1 MKIAIV
7 VADDHELLRKS
18 VASLLGN
25 EPDFDVVGEYANG
38 RELVEA
44 VARLAPAVAVV
55 DVAMPELNG
64 LDAARRLREAAPAT
78 RVVMLSRHIDQA
90 YVRAALS
97 AGVVGYIV
105 KSGAARDLLEA
116 VRTASRGKIYLS
128 EEVAGAKAAAIRR
141 RRFSSEVGEAETGQ
155 PGQRSVYAGV
165 ERRRYTNEVLDS
177 RLSQRER
184 EVLQLIA
191 EGRGS
196 KSIAAALGI
205 SEETVKSHRKNI
217 VAKLDIRET
226 AGLTRYAIRVGL
238 THP

>member
-7 VADDHELLRKS
+7 VADDHELLRRS
-18 VASLLGN
+18 VASLLRN
-25 EPDFDVVGEYANG
+25 EPDLDVVGECSDG

-44 VARLAPAVAVV
+44 AARLAPAVAVV

-64 LDAARRLREAAPAT
+64 LDAARRLREVAPAT
-78 RVVMLSRHIDQA
+78 RVIMLSRYVDQA
-90 YVRAALS
+90 YVSAALS
-97 AGVVGYIV
+97 VGVVGYVV
-105 KSGAARDLLEA
+105 KSGAARDLLDA
-116 VRTASRGKIYLS
+116 IRTASRGKIYLS
-128 EEVAGAKAAAIRR
+128 EEVAGAKAEAKRLRR
-141 RRFSSEVGEAETGQ
+141 SSDVPTGAEAGQ
-155 PGQRSVYAGV
+155 LSQRPVYAGV
-165 ERRRYTNEVLDS
+165 ERRRYTDEGLEC

-196 KSIAAALGI
+196 KAIAAALNI

-238 THP
+238 TRP

>member
-1 MKIAIV
+1 MKIDIV

-18 VASLLGN
+18 VALLLRN
-25 EPDFDVVGEYANG
+25 EPDFNVVGECADG
-38 RELVEA
+38 RELVGA
-44 VARLAPAVAVV
+44 VERLAPSVAVV

-64 LDAARRLREAAPAT
+64 LDAARRLREVAPAT
-78 RVVMLSRHIDQA
+78 RVIVLSRHVDRA

-97 AGVVGYIV
+97 AGVVGYVV

-128 EEVAGAKAAAIRR
+128 EEVAGAEVRAIGR
-141 RRFSSEVGEAETGQ
+141 RRFSDEAGGADTGH
-155 PGQRSVYAGV
+155 PRQRPVYSGV
-165 ERRRYTNEVLDS
+165 ERRRYTNEVLDC

-191 EGRGS
+191 EGRGA
-196 KSIAAALGI
+196 KGIAVALGI

-217 VAKLDIRET
+217 VAKLDIRDT